1 MVGSVGLKIES
12 FSQVD
17 IAAGI
22 WEFNAHLAELVS
34 SLDSL
39 SFADY
44 WLLPRAERVKN
55 KPFGVA
61 R

>member
-1 MVGSVGLKIES
+1 MG
-12 FSQVD
+12 FY
-17 IAAGI
+17 
-22 WEFNAHLAELVS
+22 AHLAELIS

-44 WLLPRAERVKN
+44 WLVPRAERVKN